1 MNTKPISSTATRT
14 EHDALGSRS
23 IDDQLYY
30 GIQTSR
36 ALENFSISGTTISD
50 IPHFVTCLIRIKQSA
65 ALANLDA
72 GALER
77 DVAMA
82 IIDAGEHWLHHVD
95 STQFGVD
102 IYHGGGGT
110 AANMNI
116 NEVLANLANEI
127 LTGRK
132 GCDVVHPNT
141 HVNMA
146 QSTND
151 VIPSAMKLA
160 TYMQLGALEE
170 AMIILIDALQRKETE
185 FSDVVKIARTCLQD
199 ALPITLGQEFSGYRS
214 GCERLLGETR
224 TIRRKCLHIPL
235 GATAVGTGF
244 GTHPGYRTSALA
256 HLRQLTGLEVE
267 SEINLFDS
275 LQNADQ
281 WIGVSAALKAIGL
294 LISKISNDLRLLSSG
309 PKAGLGEI
317 ELPAVQPGSSIM
329 PGKINPVIPEMMM
342 QVYFRIL
349 GNDATIA
356 RACEGELDLNV
367 WESVILNAV
376 SETITL
382 LNRSIPIFVA
392 KCLNG
397 ITPNIAICRAH
408 AEASIALSTVIA
420 SIYDYP
426 KAAAVAHHAERSG
439 GSAKRAAV
447 ELDFLTEDQADE
459 VFAAAVFTDIN
470 EFYRIARS
478 FPNMAA
484 AKKD

>member
-1 MNTKPISSTATRT
+1 MRT

-23 IDDQLYY
+23 IDDRLYY

-36 ALENFSISGTTISD
+36 ALENFSISGKTISD
-50 IPHFVTCLIRIKQSA
+50 IPHFVSSLIRIKQAA

-72 GALER
+72 GALGR
-77 DVAMA
+77 DVATA
-82 IIDAGEHWLHHVD
+82 IVEAGEHWLAHGD
-95 STQFGVD
+95 ATQFCVD

-116 NEVLANLANEI
+116 NEVLANRANEI
-127 LTGRK
+127 LTGHK
-132 GCDVVHPNT
+132 GYDVVHPNT

-160 TYMQLGALEE
+160 THMQLGALDD
-170 AMIILIDALQRKETE
+170 AMILLTDALGRKEGE
-185 FSDVVKIARTCLQD
+185 FSHVVKIARTCLQD

-214 GCERLLGETR
+214 GCERLLDEAR
-224 TIRRKCLHIPL
+224 TIRRRCLHIPL

-244 GTHPGYRTSALA
+244 GTRAGYRVNALA
-256 HLRQLTGLEVE
+256 HLRRLSGLDITPE
-267 SEINLFDS
+267 SNLFDG

-281 WIGVSAALKAIGL
+281 WIGAAAALKAIGL
-294 LISKISNDLRLLSSG
+294 LLSKISNDLRLLSSG

-329 PGKINPVIPEMMM
+329 PGKVNPVIPEMMM

-367 WESVILNAV
+367 WESAIMNAI
-376 SETITL
+376 SEAITL
-382 LNRSIPIFVA
+382 LSRSIPIFVE

-397 ITPNIAICRAH
+397 IEANVAVCRAH
-408 AEASIALSTVIA
+408 AEASLALAAVIA
-420 SIYDYP
+420 SLHDYP
-426 KAAAVAHHAERSG
+426 KAVAVARHAEKNG
-439 GSAKRAAV
+439 GSAKKAAV
-447 ELDFLTEDQADE
+447 ELDVLTEDQANE
-459 VFAAAVFTDIN
+459 VFAAAVFTDIG
-470 EFYRIARS
+470 EFHRICGS
-478 FPNMAA
+478 FPTTATA
-484 AKKD
+484 RKA

>member
-1 MNTKPISSTATRT
+1 MRT

-23 IDDQLYY
+23 IDDRLYY

-36 ALENFSISGTTISD
+36 ALENFSISGRTISD
-50 IPHFVTCLIRIKQSA
+50 IPFFVACLIRIKQSA

-77 DVAMA
+77 EIA
-82 IIDAGEHWLHHVD
+82 IAIVDAGEHWLTRGD

-116 NEVLANLANEI
+116 NEVLANRANEI

-132 GCDVVHPNT
+132 GYDAVHPNT

-160 TYMQLGALEE
+160 TYLQLGALEE
-170 AMIILIDALQRKETE
+170 AMVILRDALRLKETE
-185 FSDVVKIARTCLQD
+185 FSGVVKIARTCLQD

-214 GCERLLGETR
+214 CCERLLDDAR
-224 TIRRKCLHIPL
+224 AIRRKCLHIPL

-244 GTHPGYRTSALA
+244 GTRSGYKASALA
-256 HLRQLTGLEVE
+256 HLRHLTGFEVE
-267 SEINLFDS
+267 PEDNLFDS

-281 WIGVSAALKAIGL
+281 WISVSAVLKAIGL
-294 LISKISNDLRLLSSG
+294 SISKFSNDLRLLSSG

-356 RACEGELDLNV
+356 RACEGELDLNI
-367 WESVILNAV
+367 WESAILNAS
-376 SETITL
+376 SESITL
-382 LNRSIPIFVA
+382 LSRSIPIFVA

-397 ITPNIAICRAH
+397 IKPNIAVCRDH
-408 AEASIALSTVIA
+408 AEASLALSAIIA

-426 KAAAVAHHAERSG
+426 KAALVAHHAEKSG
-439 GSAKRAAV
+439 STAKKAAV
-447 ELDFLTEDQADE
+447 ELAFLTEDQANE
-459 VFAAAVFTDIN
+459 SFAAAVFTDIN
-470 EFYRIARS
+470 EFHRIAKS
-478 FPNMAA
+478 LPNRTAT
-484 AKKD
+484 KKD